1 LRSKGIDDEL
11 ARSALD
17 TIGADDE
24 RQAAEQLVARRL
36 RSVRGLPRDK
46 QVARLAGMLAR
57 KGYSGGLAI
66 QVVREALDADGHSA
80 DEDA

>member
-1 LRSKGIDDEL
+1 
-11 ARSALD
+11 
-17 TIGADDE
+17 
-24 RQAAEQLVARRL
+24 
-36 RSVRGLPRDK
+36 
-46 QVARLAGMLAR
+46 MLAR